1 MNTNIKITLTDEQRN
16 HIKNLIDGKTSAKLV
31 SRAEVSNLVQ
41 MFVDNLIESKQ
52 PNTEAV
58 VQESIGNLS
67 GYKFYAKG
75 SEVKFD
81 EWVKFSCNDCG
92 CMVSVAENKLKNLP
106 EDTTGL
112 GQFWQDTLP
121 TNLSWN
127 TK

>member
-31 SRAEVSNLVQ
+31 SRAEVSNLIQ

-52 PNTEAV
+52 PNTQAV
-58 VQESIGNLS
+58 VKESIGNLS

-75 SEVKFD
+75 AEVDFD

-121 TNLSWN
+121 SNLSWN

>member
-67 GYKFYAKG
+67 GYKFYAPSSSSG
-75 SEVKFD
+75 SSSDVQGPSEPEGGYAGWRLNIHWGSLLVFIPGI
-81 EWVKFSCNDCG
+81 NG
-92 CMVSVAENKLKNLP
+92 CDIRSVICL
-106 EDTTGL
+106 
-112 GQFWQDTLP
+112 
-121 TNLSWN
+121 LSGSR
-127 TK
+127 